1 MKDLLTTSKNMS
13 RTVIVDNNP
22 FSFLLQPSN
31 GIPCIAFSAGQPN
44 DTQVSIT
51 LLLFSLY
58 ICLLLVLKLI
68 RTIVKLEAFGRYST
82 TSEATFRGRR
92 CKTDTL

>member
-1 MKDLLTTSKNMS
+1 MKDLLSTSKNMS

-44 DTQVSIT
+44 DTQVSIYFIT
-51 LLLFSLY
+51 LLLY
-58 ICLLLVLKLI
+58 VCCLLLVLKLI
-68 RTIVKLEAFGRYST
+68 RTIVKT
-82 TSEATFRGRR
+82 
-92 CKTDTL
+92 